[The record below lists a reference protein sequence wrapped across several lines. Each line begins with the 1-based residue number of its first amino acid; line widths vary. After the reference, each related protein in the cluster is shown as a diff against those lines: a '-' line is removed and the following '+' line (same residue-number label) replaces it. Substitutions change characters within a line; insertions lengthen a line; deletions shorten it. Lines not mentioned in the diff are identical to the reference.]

1 MTIKLRIKRCK
12 ANYAKVGG
20 KAFLAEGTANADIVA
35 GTSEGCLR
43 SRKKVNVI
51 EPNKQ
56 DENGGKEDLVRPCRQ
71 GSDYTHGKQPKFY
84 SVMCLDTIN
93 KI

>member
-1 MTIKLRIKRCK
+1 MPRSGEKHSWQK
-12 ANYAKVGG
+12 
-20 KAFLAEGTANADIVA
+20 EEQNADIGA
-35 GTSEGCLR
+35 GTSAGCLR
-43 SRKKVNVI
+43 SRKKVSVT

-56 DENGGKEDLVRPCRQ
+56 DENGGKEDRVRPCRQ
-71 GSDYTHGKQPKFY
+71 GSDYMHGKQPKFY